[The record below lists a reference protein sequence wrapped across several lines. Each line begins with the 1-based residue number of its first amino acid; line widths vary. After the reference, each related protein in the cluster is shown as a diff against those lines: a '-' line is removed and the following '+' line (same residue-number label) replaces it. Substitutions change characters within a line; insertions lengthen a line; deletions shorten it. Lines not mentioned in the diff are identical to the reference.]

1 MIIGIGSDICR
12 IDRIE
17 KSLAKFGRRFE
28 QRCFTKSEQTQ
39 ALERK
44 ISKPAFY
51 AKRFAAKEAFV
62 KAIGN
67 ETKNSF
73 SWLDIEIVNLIS
85 GQPVIN
91 LSAHAQE
98 LLEKVIPQ
106 GFEPKIF
113 LTLSDDYPN
122 AIAFVIIEA
131 IEFKK
136 ERLDG

>member
-17 KSLAKFGRRFE
+17 KSLSRFGNRFE
-28 QRCFTKSEQTQ
+28 QRCFTQKEQAQ
-39 ALERK
+39 ALEK
-44 ISKPAFY
+44 KLLKPSFY

-62 KAIGN
+62 KAIGS
-67 ETKNSF
+67 EIKNSF

-85 GQPVIN
+85 GQPLIN
-91 LSAHAQE
+91 LSAHAQKQ
-98 LLEKVIPQ
+98 LYTIIPH
-106 GFEPKIF
+106 GYEPKIF

-131 IEFKK
+131 MEFKK
-136 ERLDG
+136 RD

>member
-17 KSLAKFGRRFE
+17 KSLLRFGKRFE
-28 QRCFTKSEQTQ
+28 NRCFTSTEQSI
-39 ALERK
+39 AEGK
-44 ISKPAFY
+44 KAIKAAFY

-62 KAIGN
+62 KAIGG
-67 ETKNSF
+67 EIKNSL
-73 SWLDIEIVNLIS
+73 SWLDIEIVNLIN

-91 LSAHAQE
+91 LTDHANRI
-98 LLEKVIPQ
+98 LNKIIPQ
-106 GFEPKIF
+106 GFEPKLF

-131 IEFKK
+131 IEIKK
-136 ERLDG
+136 RD

>member
-17 KSLAKFGRRFE
+17 KSLLRFSKRFE
-28 QRCFTKSEQTQ
+28 NRCFTSSEQTI

-44 ISKPAFY
+44 ASKAAFY

-62 KAIGN
+62 KAIGV
-67 ETKNSF
+67 EVKNSL
-73 SWLDIEIVNLIS
+73 SWLDIEIVNLIN

-91 LSAHAQE
+91 LSNHASRI
-98 LLEKVIPQ
+98 LDTIIPQ
-106 GFEPKIF
+106 GFEPKLF

-131 IEFKK
+131 IEIKK
-136 ERLDG
+136 RD